1 MNQHTHSVRRPHP
14 VESRTKK
21 FTLIELLVVIAIL
34 AILAGMLLPALN
46 SARSKGISIL
56 CLSRLKQIGTADA
69 EYQNDFDFY
78 CPMNSGMG
86 NKAAGKPTFAGLA
99 DTSDY
104 ERTDYTQDGFLT
116 PYLKK
121 SGENESVMQAAK
133 TNLFFCPEPE
143 FQAAW
148 AGIPGNTITR
158 GTYGGYGVNNN
169 IHGRPP
175 YSTSSGSTTASTLRI
190 AGRVKNPSR
199 IASFGDCLGDARKS
213 STTVAAESLADLL
226 QISLNNI
233 TVHFRHR
240 GIANILYADG
250 HADSRRPAYLTS
262 SPFRIG
268 GLDIPDPTKETTPTE
283 SFDPDGYQR
292 P

>member
-14 VESRTKK
+14 AESRTKK
-21 FTLIELLVVIAIL
+21 FTLIELLGVIAIL
-34 AILAGMLLPALN
+34 AILAGMLLPAQN
-46 SARSKGISIL
+46 SAGTKGISIL

-213 STTVAAESLADLL
+213 STTVAAGSLAHLL

-250 HADSRRPAYLTS
+250 HADSRRPAYLAS

>member
-14 VESRTKK
+14 AESRTKK

-121 SGENESVMQAAK
+121 SGENESVLLSG
-133 TNLFFCPEPE
+133 T
-143 FQAAW
+143 
-148 AGIPGNTITR
+148 GISGGVGGDSGQHDHPGNLWRLRRQQQHPRPAALSDIQRRLLGEHTPHCRQSEESFADRLLRRLPRRCAEEFDHRGGGNPGRSASDLPEQHHGAVPPPGHCEHSVCGRTCGLPPAGVPHIQPIPDR
-158 GTYGGYGVNNN
+158 GTGYSRPHKRDHS
-169 IHGRPP
+169 HG
-175 YSTSSGSTTASTLRI
+175 I
-190 AGRVKNPSR
+190 V
-199 IASFGDCLGDARKS
+199 
-213 STTVAAESLADLL
+213 
-226 QISLNNI
+226 
-233 TVHFRHR
+233 
-240 GIANILYADG
+240 
-250 HADSRRPAYLTS
+250 
-262 SPFRIG
+262 
-268 GLDIPDPTKETTPTE
+268 
-283 SFDPDGYQR
+283 
-292 P
+292 